1 MTKVNESKSK
11 VYWFTFSTIIS
22 SLRDDAVLIGQCNS
36 NLMMSFK
43 VDPTQ
48 SLKILNGFRQVPAI
62 TLVTFARTESRIDLR
77 IRVIVISQVL
87 RYYLTK
93 PSWLKE
99 SISRIATE
107 YFLLL
112 LSLEGFASLGRSG

>member
-11 VYWFTFSTIIS
+11 VYWFMFSTIIS

-62 TLVTFARTESRIDLR
+62 TLVTFTRTESRIDLR
-77 IRVIVISQVL
+77 IIVISQLL

-112 LSLEGFASLGRSG
+112 SLEVFASLGM

>member
-48 SLKILNGFRQVPAI
+48 SLKILNSFRQVPAI
-62 TLVTFARTESRIDLR
+62 ILITFSRTEC
-77 IRVIVISQVL
+77 
-87 RYYLTK
+87 
-93 PSWLKE
+93 
-99 SISRIATE
+99 
-107 YFLLL
+107 
-112 LSLEGFASLGRSG
+112 